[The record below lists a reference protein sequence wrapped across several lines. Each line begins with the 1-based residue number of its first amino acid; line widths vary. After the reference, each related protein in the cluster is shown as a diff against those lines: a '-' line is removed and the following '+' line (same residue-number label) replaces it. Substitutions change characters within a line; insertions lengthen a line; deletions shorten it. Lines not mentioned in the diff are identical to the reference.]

1 MEIKRILPFYLV
13 VSSILLMLVALN
25 LISGYII
32 YYVVITLI
40 LIFIFSI
47 VIGRKNSFISI
58 KKVLIK
64 RNIFTLNYNDTYISG
79 VAAKIIG
86 KQEYDKNLIDLQK
99 ELNNLLN
106 ALIARNKNYQYLI
119 LTSINSKQA
128 SSSIIVYKECK
139 DCENDILY
147 EFDNILE
154 IAKVVS
160 PHIMLEPVPIS
171 NKALPLPLAFG
182 NVNFA
187 RVMDI
192 KMESPTIDKIIV
204 NYDIELGDMLVHN
217 QIVPTGI
224 RSEDVLRHIGIFGST
239 GSGKSNTATI
249 IANELFNKG
258 FNVIILD
265 WHGEYSNNLA
275 NYTIYDSRNLYRI
288 NPLKFN
294 EVDDIID
301 ILGDVLQLTDPQR
314 FLLFLIISKLRK
326 DKRFKLI
333 DMLDVLRNTE
343 DQSNWMREVKYA
355 LARKLYPLFT
365 TKGKLL
371 FSVDVNPEITDLLA
385 KKGVVFNLSFINN
398 IRLRKLYGLFILK
411 YITDFYMSNKQD
423 RKLLLIIEEAHNF
436 FNVENDFIDK
446 LISEIRKFGVGL
458 CIISQSPSSISS
470 AVMKNTNIKI
480 IHSIKSDIDKKILR
494 DSLSLPDNLYSVLD
508 KLDVGEAILSAPNTK
523 TPLLIKIRKT

>member
-1 MEIKRILPFYLV
+1 MEIRRLFPFYLII
-13 VSSILLMLVALN
+13 SSILLILVALN
-25 LISGYII
+25 LISSYII
-32 YYVVITLI
+32 YYLIITLI
-40 LIFIFSI
+40 TTFIFSI
-47 VIGRKNSFISI
+47 ILSRKKSFVSI
-58 KKVLIK
+58 KKFLIK
-64 RNIFTLNYNDTYISG
+64 GNIFTLNFNETYVSG
-79 VAAKIIG
+79 IAAKIIG
-86 KQEYDKNLIDLQK
+86 KQELDKNPIDLQK

-119 LTSINSKQA
+119 LTSVNNKQA

-139 DCENDILY
+139 ECDNEILY

-160 PHIMLEPVPIS
+160 PHIILEPVPIS
-171 NKALPLPLAFG
+171 NRALPLPSAFG

-187 RVMDI
+187 RVMDV

-217 QIVPTGI
+217 QTVPTGI
-224 RSEDVLRHIGIFGST
+224 RSTDVIRHIGIFGST

-249 IANELFNKG
+249 IANELSNKG
-258 FNVIILD
+258 FNIIVLD
-265 WHGEYSNNLA
+265 WHGEYSNKLD
-275 NYTIYDSRNLYRI
+275 NYMLYNYRNIYRI

-294 EVDDIID
+294 DIDDIID

-314 FLLFLIISKLRK
+314 FLLFLVISKLRK
-326 DKRFKLI
+326 DKKFTLT

-355 LARKLYPLFT
+355 LARKLYPLFS

-371 FSVDVNPEITDLLA
+371 FSADINPEITDLLS
-385 KKGVVFNLSFINN
+385 KKGIVFDLSFINN
-398 IRLRKLYGLFILK
+398 IRLRKLYGLFLIK
-411 YITDFYMSNKQD
+411 YITDFYMNNKPD
-423 RKLLLIIEEAHNF
+423 KKLLLIIEEAHNF
-436 FNVENDFIDK
+436 FNIENDFIDK

-480 IHSIKSDIDKKILR
+480 IHSIKSDIDKKMLR
-494 DSLSLPDNLYSVLD
+494 DSLSLSDNLYSALD

-523 TPLLIKIRKT
+523 TPLLIKIRKM